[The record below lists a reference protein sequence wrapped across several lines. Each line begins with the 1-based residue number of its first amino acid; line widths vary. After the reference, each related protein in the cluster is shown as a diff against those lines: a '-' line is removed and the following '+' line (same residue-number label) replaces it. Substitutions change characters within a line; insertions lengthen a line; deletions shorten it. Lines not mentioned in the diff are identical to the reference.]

1 MWEWTKDLLKIYTW
15 KELWIAASVPIWV
28 MGVWFLFCYLLTIP
42 VVAIRAAAIWSIVF
56 ILTLGSATVDA
67 IRNG

>member
-1 MWEWTKDLLKIYTW
+1 MWEWAKDLLKIYTW
-15 KELWIAASVPIWV
+15 KELWIAASVPIGV

-42 VVAIRAAAIWSIVF
+42 LVAIRAAAIWSIVF